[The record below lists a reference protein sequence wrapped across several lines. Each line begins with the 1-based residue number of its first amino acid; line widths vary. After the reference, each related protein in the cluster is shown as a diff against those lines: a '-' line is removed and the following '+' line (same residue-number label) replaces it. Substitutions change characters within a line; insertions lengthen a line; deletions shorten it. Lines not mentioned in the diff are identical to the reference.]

1 MLTPVPPTEC
11 MSAGEAASARLDGE
25 VSELD
30 VARLDAHLLACPAC
44 RAYAAAIAGVTA
56 ELRAAPLESPS
67 LEWPRVEVG
76 ISPRRR
82 MPVAAAAAA
91 ALLVAAVT
99 GSSFAVGRVLGAHAT
114 PNRTAAVTA
123 DAAGVRQDSAQQHL
137 LAMLNFLEFAQPSR
151 TGRMHA
157 I

>member
-11 MSAGEAASARLDGE
+11 MSAREAASARLDGE

-30 VARLDAHLLACPAC
+30 AARLDAHLLACPAC
-44 RAYAAAIAGVTA
+44 RAYAAAIAGVAA
-56 ELRAAPLESPS
+56 ELRAAPLEGPS
-67 LEWPRVEVG
+67 LEQRSVEVG

-99 GSSFAVGRVLGAHAT
+99 GSSFAVGRVLGSHAT
-114 PNRTAAVTA
+114 PDRTAVGTA
-123 DAAGVRQDSAQQHL
+123 DTVRLRQDSAELHL
-137 LAMLNFLEFAQPSR
+137 LAMLNAFEFAQPPR
-151 TGRMHA
+151 GGRMHA